1 MNVTGVFKNVF
12 IILRCP
18 YQNTCQHP
26 YDNLWFT
33 ECYWIFLGRLHD
45 FNKKKKKKEISV
57 KRKKNTHEDPNKN
70 LNIVAKGD
78 QTLKNIS
85 LQPISHPV

>member
-1 MNVTGVFKNVF
+1 M
-12 IILRCP
+12 IL
-18 YQNTCQHP
+18 
-26 YDNLWFT
+26 
-33 ECYWIFLGRLHD
+33 I
-45 FNKKKKKKEISV
+45 KKKKKEISV
-57 KRKKNTHEDPNKN
+57 KRKKNTNEDLNKN

>member
-1 MNVTGVFKNVF
+1 M
-12 IILRCP
+12 IL
-18 YQNTCQHP
+18 
-26 YDNLWFT
+26 
-33 ECYWIFLGRLHD
+33 I
-45 FNKKKKKKEISV
+45 KKKGKKEISV